1 MKNKMSKKI
10 TITASLL
17 LIFTLFMSGC
27 AAQNNSESN
36 SASPTQEPSP
46 AASQETSTSQEQSQS
61 SENSSSDTPDSST
74 QTDLEVSFGDNGAPF
89 TMHIYDNPTAAAIAT
104 YVGTAD
110 WRLPIRNFD
119 NYDNWEIMQYYDLP
133 SSYNIPSS
141 PETVTSV
148 KSGEVYY
155 SDPNRIVLFYG
166 DGEVSGEYTRVGYFD
181 NSEEFVTAVR
191 ENPVQEGW
199 GNKIVKISDGNN

>member
-1 MKNKMSKKI
+1 MKKKMSKKI

-27 AAQNNSESN
+27 AAQNSSESN

-46 AASQETSTSQEQSQS
+46 ATSQE
-61 SENSSSDTPDSST
+61 SST